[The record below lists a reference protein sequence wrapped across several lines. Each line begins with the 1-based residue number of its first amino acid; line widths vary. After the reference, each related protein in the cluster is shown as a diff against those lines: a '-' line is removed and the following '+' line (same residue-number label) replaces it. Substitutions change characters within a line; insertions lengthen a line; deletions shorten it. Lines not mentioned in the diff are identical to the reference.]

1 MSIDNLFLEIKRNK
15 KNNKI
20 KDLLNRENNEN
31 LDIED
36 NVQYCKECKSNNL
49 LEKYGNYICSD
60 CGLFNGKVID
70 FKQEWR
76 YYGSEDNKNVDP
88 SRCGIPTN
96 ELLPQSS
103 IGSVIG
109 FGSNESHMMRRIRN
123 MQYWNTI
130 PYRES
135 SLLESFNNISIICQN
150 AGLSSCIIEE
160 AKYMY
165 KQVSEV
171 KTSRRTKK
179 EAMKGASVYWACQ
192 LKGVPRSCK
201 EIAKIFNIKDVK
213 IMNKAIKKFDEI
225 WNSLKNKNIN
235 KKEFDTEVDLNKNL
249 EFNEDEQKYESLQ
262 YLHRYCCN
270 LKVND
275 YIYNLSKKIV
285 IFIEK
290 KKILETHNPLS
301 RIAAALYYIIEHT
314 KLDIK
319 KQNIIDIC
327 DVSEVTINKCYLKLL
342 KFSTEISNILDI
354 DQ

>member
-1 MSIDNLFLEIKRNK
+1 MSMDNILLEIKKNK
-15 KNNKI
+15 KQKKKEYTGNE
-20 KDLLNRENNEN
+20 DNEN
-31 LDIED
+31 DIEV
-36 NVQYCKECKSNNL
+36 NFCKSCKSNNL
-49 LEKYGNYICSD
+49 LEKYGNYICSN
-60 CGLFNGKVID
+60 CGLCNGQVID

-76 YYGSEDNKNVDP
+76 YYGSEDNKNADP

-109 FGSNESHMMRRIRN
+109 FGNNESHMMRRIRN

-135 SLLESFNNISIICQN
+135 SLLESFNNISVICQN
-150 AGLSSCIIEE
+150 AGLSSCIVEE

-225 WNSLKNKNIN
+225 WNSIKMNLDENQIN
-235 KKEFDTEVDLNKNL
+235 NDHDDNYNDSDNRTKSYE
-249 EFNEDEQKYESLQ
+249 YESLQ
-262 YLHRYCCN
+262 YLRRYCCK
-270 LKVND
+270 LGLND
-275 YIYNLSKKIV
+275 NIYILIEKLLV
-285 IFIEK
+285 FIEK
-290 KKILETHNPLS
+290 NKILETHNPLS
-301 RIAAALYYIIEHT
+301 RIASSLYYIVDKYNLSVEKSI
-314 KLDIK
+314 
-319 KQNIIDIC
+319 IIDIC
-327 DVSEVTINKCYLKLL
+327 QVSDVTINKCYNKLS
-342 KFSTEISNILDI
+342 KYDNDITNILNNS
-354 DQ
+354 